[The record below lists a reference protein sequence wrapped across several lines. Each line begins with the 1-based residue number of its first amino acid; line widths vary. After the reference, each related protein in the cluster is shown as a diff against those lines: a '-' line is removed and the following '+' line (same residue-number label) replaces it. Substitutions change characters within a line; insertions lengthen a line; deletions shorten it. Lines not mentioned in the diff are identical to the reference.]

1 MIEADTVTGG
11 EALAR
16 ECARQGVRT
25 AFALSGAAHTQLLR
39 HLTAAG
45 VRIVSTRH
53 ETSTVCAADGFA
65 RVAGKVGL
73 ALIKDEQ
80 GLANAL
86 TGVITAQKAG
96 TSVVVLVSTRPTA
109 WIEAHHE
116 AEDDP
121 LALVRGVAKW
131 VRTCP
136 SAERM
141 AEYLAEAFHQARAG
155 RAGVAVLGV
164 RQEFGRT
171 PVSAEVPIC
180 KTVAPVPPAA
190 PAAPAIADA
199 VSLLTKAERPLI
211 LVGGGAHR
219 SGAGPALQ
227 RLARALGAPVMGHA
241 QGRGLVPEDDVLGFG
256 WPLAQVAAQHADVVL
271 CVGMRL
277 GQRFGHGRAP
287 RFASDARFIQID
299 TVAEEIG
306 RHRTIDVPIV
316 SDARLGIEAL
326 CDAIGAPTPRPTR
339 WVNDAMAVRLA
350 RMAELE
356 ADGNGPIHPLSL
368 ARRLMDR
375 WPPDAI
381 YVGDGAD
388 IQNWM
393 LGTLHLPRAGAF
405 LDHYPFGSMGV
416 GTPLALGAAAAARE
430 LAEAEG
436 SPVRPVILVTGDG
449 SFGFYCSELNSAQLA
464 GLRLGVVISNDGAW
478 GTEKHGHLKVLGES
492 FNCELGQADY
502 HLIAQAFGCGGERV
516 ESSAEVPAAL
526 DRMLT
531 AQIPYVLNVITD
543 PIAGAARKTDPRIVT
558 VAFEDTAKTGGA
570 ATPAVL

>member
-1 MIEADTVTGG
+1 MSEATTITGG
-11 EALAR
+11 EAMAR
-16 ECARQGVRT
+16 ECARQDVRT
-25 AFALSGAAHTQLLR
+25 VFALSGAAHTQLLK

-45 VRIVSTRH
+45 ARVVSTRH

-65 RVAGKVGL
+65 RVSGKVGL

-80 GLANAL
+80 GLANAV
-86 TGVITAQKAG
+86 TGIITAQKAG
-96 TSVVVLVSTRPTA
+96 TPVVVLVSTRPST

-121 LALVRGVAKW
+121 LELVRGIGKW

-136 SAERM
+136 SPDRM
-141 AEYLAEAFHQARAG
+141 TEFLAEAFHQAATG
-155 RAGVAVLGV
+155 RTGVAILGV
-164 RQEFGRT
+164 RQEFGRAQVT
-171 PVSAEVPIC
+171 TEIPLP
-180 KTVAPVPPAA
+180 KTRAPVPPCA

-199 VSLLTKAERPLI
+199 AAVLTGAQRPLI
-211 LVGGGAHR
+211 LVGGGAYR
-219 SGAGPALQ
+219 SGAGLALQ
-227 RLARALGAPVMGHA
+227 RLAKTLGAPVMGHA
-241 QGRGLVPEDDVLGFG
+241 QGRGLVPEDDILGFG
-256 WPLAQVAAQHADVVL
+256 WPLAQVAAQHADAVL

-277 GQRFGHGRAP
+277 GQRFGNGRAP
-287 RFASDARFIQID
+287 RFSPNARFIQID

-316 SDARLGIEAL
+316 SDARLGVEAL
-326 CDAIGAPTPRPTR
+326 CEAIGAATPRDTG
-339 WVNDAMAVRLA
+339 WVNAAMAVRLA

-356 ADGNGPIHPLSL
+356 AEGNGAIHPLSL
-368 ARRLMDR
+368 CRRLMDR

-393 LGTLHLPRAGAF
+393 LGTLRLPRAGAF

-430 LAEAEG
+430 AADAKG
-436 SPVRPVILVTGDG
+436 SPLRPVILVTGDG

-464 GLRLGVVISNDGAW
+464 GLQMAVVISNDGAW

-516 ESSAEVPAAL
+516 QSSAELPAAL
-526 DRMLT
+526 DRMLAAET
-531 AQIPYVLNVITD
+531 PYVLNVITD
-543 PIAGAARKTDPRIVT
+543 PMAGAARKTDPRVVT
-558 VAFEDTAKTGGA
+558 VAFEDMAKTGGA
-570 ATPAVL
+570 TPAVL